1 MVEHDTRHCNE
12 HSLETKVRR
21 VVSKLTAFAE
31 DKALAPAEHCR
42 LLRDFERLLEIKVQR
57 RRGL

>member
-1 MVEHDTRHCNE
+1 MVEHDTKHCSDN
-12 HSLETKVRR
+12 LETKVRR

-42 LLRDFERLLEIKVQR
+42 LLRDLEQLLEIKVQR